1 MLSRRLI
8 VLLATVIVALG
19 TARLGWWQLDR
30 AAQKEALQRSLDER
44 RTLPPVGTDLLAARE
59 PDAAAQHHRRV
70 ELRGR
75 WLAEA
80 TIYLDNRPMDGRTGF
95 IVVTPLMLPDNT
107 AVAVQRGWLPRDMRD
122 RTRVQAPAVPAG
134 EVRIEG
140 RIAPPPS
147 RLLEFDGSGSGPIRQ
162 NLDLDAYAR
171 ELRVPLRPLSVLQV
185 GPAETG
191 PEALQRHWPAPAAD
205 VYKHYGYAAQWFG
218 LTTLVTLLYVWFQLV
233 RPRRPVAR

>member
-1 MLSRRLI
+1 MPTRRLI
-8 VLLATVIVALG
+8 VLLAALVAALI

-30 AAQKEALQRSLDER
+30 AAQKEALQRSLDVR
-44 RTLPPVGTDLLAARE
+44 RTLPPVRAELLASHVQ
-59 PDAAAQHHRRV
+59 DAAEQHHRRV

-80 TIYLDNRPMDGRTGF
+80 TVYLDNRPMDGRPGF
-95 IVVTPLMLPDNT
+95 IVVTPLMLPDGS
-107 AVAVQRGWLPRDMRD
+107 AVVVQRGWLPRDVRD
-122 RTRVQAPAVPAG
+122 RTRVRAPVVPSG

-147 RLLEFDGSGSGPIRQ
+147 RLLELAGENGGVIRQ

-171 ELRVPLRPLSVLQV
+171 ELRVPLRPLSVLQE
-185 GPAETG
+185 GPAESG

-205 VYKHYGYAAQWFG
+205 VHKHYGYAAQWFG
-218 LTTLVTLLYVWFQLV
+218 LATLVTLLYVWFQLV